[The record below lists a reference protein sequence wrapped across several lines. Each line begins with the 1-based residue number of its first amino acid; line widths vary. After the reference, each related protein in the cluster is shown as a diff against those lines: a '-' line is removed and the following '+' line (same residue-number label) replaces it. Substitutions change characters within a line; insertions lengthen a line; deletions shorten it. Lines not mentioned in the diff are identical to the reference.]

1 VSNAIT
7 ETGFVTVDDKGNP
20 VGTGEG
26 GCEGFIKWLALHEP
40 KTAAALLARIL
51 PYYITSDVVP
61 TVAMRTDHSSPDSG
75 ASTVFKEGYPKYG
88 GRAKGARNKLGGDY
102 GGRRKGTGNNTDLR
116 QMIVDAIH
124 ETGFVGKDDKGNPIG
139 TGDGGCKGFIKWLA
153 LYEPKT
159 AAALFARVL
168 PHFKTVTEASPV
180 ASRSEI
186 EAEFKEPGLPV
197 TLIEHLQKAPAPLDL
212 DEDPDPWGLH
222 SSTGHA
228 PVDGSE

>member
-1 VSNAIT
+1 
-7 ETGFVTVDDKGNP
+7 
-20 VGTGEG
+20 
-26 GCEGFIKWLALHEP
+26 
-40 KTAAALLARIL
+40 
-51 PYYITSDVVP
+51 
-61 TVAMRTDHSSPDSG
+61 
-75 ASTVFKEGYPKYG
+75 VFKEGYPKYG

-124 ETGFVGKDDKGNPIG
+124 ETGFVGKDGQGNPIG

-168 PHFKTVTEASPV
+168 PHFKTVTEAPPV

-222 SSTGHA
+222 SSTGDA